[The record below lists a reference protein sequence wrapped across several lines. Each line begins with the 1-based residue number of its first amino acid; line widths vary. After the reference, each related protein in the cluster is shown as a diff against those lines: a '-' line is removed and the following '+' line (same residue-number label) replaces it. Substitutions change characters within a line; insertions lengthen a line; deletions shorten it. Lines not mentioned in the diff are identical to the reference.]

1 MKMIVIGLN
10 AVIVPVI
17 IIVVVVVCC
26 RKSKKNKS
34 KIEDVESVRT
44 ASAQTPDAP
53 SSKPVRLEMPD
64 TEIAKANN
72 AGLATI
78 NNDHSH
84 VELAD
89 AEMDETAE

>member
-1 MKMIVIGLN
+1 M
-10 AVIVPVI
+10 
-17 IIVVVVVCC
+17 
-26 RKSKKNKS
+26 
-34 KIEDVESVRT
+34 RT
-44 ASAQTPDAP
+44 ASAQTPDMP

-78 NNDHSH
+78 SNDQSN

-89 AEMDETAE
+89 AGMDETAE